1 MVKVTSPFTCET
13 TTGRPKLKSRL
24 MAKVMDMKR
33 KKLSEKSQKWGFD
46 FEKEVPCQNSE
57 CDSDPLQKA

>member
-1 MVKVTSPFTCET
+1 MVKVTSTFTYVT
-13 TTGRPKLKSRL
+13 TPGRPKLKSRF
-24 MAKVMDMKR
+24 MAKLMDMKQKR
-33 KKLSEKSQKWGFD
+33 LSEKSQKWGFD

>member
-1 MVKVTSPFTCET
+1 MVKVPSPNTCET
-13 TTGRPKLKSRL
+13 TTGRPKLKSRFI
-24 MAKVMDMKR
+24 AKLMDMKR